1 MNLPSPQPDQRP
13 LVLVVDDTP
22 DVHRLLSVKLRC
34 EDLCLAH
41 ATSGEQALTMIR
53 DLAPAAV
60 LLDIDMPHMDGLT
73 VLRKLK
79 ADPTLHH
86 IPVLMLSAI
95 AGPEQKA
102 TAFDLGA
109 VDYITKPFEWTELQ
123 VRLRSALRMRELIQL
138 LAQRAQIDGLTGLWN
153 RAHFDQAWHQAH
165 ARASRHEHPLSL
177 AFFDIDHFKDINDRF
192 GHPVGDEVL
201 VGLSRILRRES
212 RVTDSA
218 CRYGGEEFVLIMP
231 DTQLRD
237 ALTVCERIRAAVE
250 ASQWAVNGHLMVT
263 VSAGVVGCGSAM
275 DVEPAAW
282 LESADRNLYAA
293 KHSGRNRIVSSTPAA
308 GVASRAA

>member
-1 MNLPSPQPDQRP
+1 MEHPSAKPDLRP

-22 DVHRLLSVKLRC
+22 DVHRLLAVKLRR
-34 EDLCLAH
+34 EDLRLAH
-41 ATSGEQALTMIR
+41 ATSGEQALVMVR
-53 DLAPAAV
+53 ELAPAAV
-60 LLDIDMPHMDGLT
+60 LLDIDMPHVDGLT
-73 VLRKLK
+73 VLRRLK
-79 ADPTLHH
+79 ADPELHQ

-95 AGPEQKA
+95 TGPEHKA
-102 TAFDLGA
+102 AAFELGA

-153 RAHFDQAWHQAH
+153 RAYFDQSWLQAH

-192 GHPVGDEVL
+192 GHPVGDDVL
-201 VGLSRILRRES
+201 VGLSRILRREC
-212 RVTDSA
+212 RVNDSA

-237 ALTVCERIRAAVE
+237 ASTVCERIRAAVE
-250 ASQWAVNGHLMVT
+250 TALWPASTQLMVT
-263 VSAGVVGCGSAM
+263 VSAGVVGSSARTG
-275 DVEPAAW
+275 VEPATW
-282 LESADRNLYAA
+282 LEAADRNLYAA
-293 KHSGRNRIVSSTPAA
+293 KKTGRNRVVASAPTS
-308 GVASRAA
+308 GVTSRAA